1 MPWASEANWLPTF
14 SSLVSATSCFNCCSV
29 SICRIIPRLAVR
41 LAESGGLDANQDDV
55 PASDHFSRARFH
67 IEPKCPLVSLQQV
80 TQASSPRDEAL
91 YIAGMLAFTG
101 GYLEAY
107 AWIVHRVFANAQS
120 ANLVFLWVYVT
131 MGEWGKA
138 LHYVPPLLA
147 FTVGVIMACWLRW
160 AAPLRAARISL
171 LAEIVFLFVV
181 AVVHNRL
188 PGFASTL
195 GISLVAAFQT
205 VSFPRV
211 EGWTYNSVMVTSNF
225 RQAIEAL
232 FAAFAGN
239 ADAAPFRRPHVFAA
253 ICIAFGA
260 GAAVGASATEIS
272 PAYSL
277 AVPVTLLT
285 IVLLQCE
292 RGRSAGRD

>member
-1 MPWASEANWLPTF
+1 MES
-14 SSLVSATSCFNCCSV
+14 
-29 SICRIIPRLAVR
+29 PR
-41 LAESGGLDANQDDV
+41 
-55 PASDHFSRARFH
+55 
-67 IEPKCPLVSLQQV
+67 VSLQQV
-80 TQASSPRDEAL
+80 AQASLPRDEAL
-91 YIAGMLAFTG
+91 HIAAMLAFTG

-107 AWIVHRVFANAQS
+107 TWIVHRVFANAQS

-131 MGEWGKA
+131 NGEWEKA

-171 LAEIVFLFVV
+171 LTEIAFLFIV
-181 AVVHNRL
+181 AILHNRL
-188 PGFASTL
+188 PGLAGTL

-211 EGWTYNSVMVTSNF
+211 EGSSYNSVMVTSNF
-225 RQAIEAL
+225 RQTIEGL

-239 ADAAPFRRPHVFAA
+239 ADARPLRRPYVFGV
-253 ICIAFGA
+253 ICVAFGA
-260 GAAVGASATEIS
+260 GAAIGASATELS
-272 PAYSL
+272 RAYSL

-292 RGRSAGRD
+292 RKPSADKN